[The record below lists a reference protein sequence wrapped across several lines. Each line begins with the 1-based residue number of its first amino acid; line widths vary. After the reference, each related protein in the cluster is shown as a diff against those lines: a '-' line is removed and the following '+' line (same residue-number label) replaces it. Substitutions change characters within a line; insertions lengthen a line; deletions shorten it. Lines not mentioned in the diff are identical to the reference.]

1 MEPMDVEEGSDV
13 IGADGKD
20 DRTSASPPSPPEVSS
35 AAMASEA
42 MEGLEASAG
51 QDDHGDPHRE
61 RVASVEAKPGP
72 STTANPGEDAA
83 DEEEEGAAAAA
94 APVRTSPS
102 NQEGER
108 ARLSDYVGSRS
119 AYRRDQCHKLTL
131 SRPLAQADGRT
142 CARWSSCFHLRRCA
156 LRSPDP

>member
-51 QDDHGDPHRE
+51 QDDHGDPHGE

-72 STTANPGEDAA
+72 SQQRPIPA
-83 DEEEEGAAAAA
+83 
-94 APVRTSPS
+94 RTPLTRRRRGLPRP
-102 NQEGER
+102 QRPFELLHQTR
-108 ARLSDYVGSRS
+108 KVS
-119 AYRRDQCHKLTL
+119 ALDFPITL
-131 SRPLAQADGRT
+131 A
-142 CARWSSCFHLRRCA
+142 H
-156 LRSPDP
+156 DPHIVVISVTS